1 VKTAIAVPDG
11 VFERVERKVRALGM
25 SRSEFF
31 TRAAAR
37 YLDELDREGLTARID
52 AAIDAS
58 PVGVDEQAEWT
69 RAGLA
74 SLEAA
79 TSGDEW

>member
-1 VKTAIAVPDG
+1 MKTAIAVPDS
-11 VFERVERKVRALGM
+11 VFERVERKVKDLGV

-31 TRAAAR
+31 SRAAAN
-37 YLDELDREGLTARID
+37 YLDELDRIGLTARID
-52 AAIDAS
+52 AAVAAAPAAPRELQD
-58 PVGVDEQAEWT
+58 WT
-69 RAGLA
+69 EAGRA